1 MTRCI
6 VLLIALA
13 LAVPAFAA
21 DTIEA
26 RMKELVLRAA
36 DGTIG
41 SIQSEVSPPGSFGSR
56 PLREQVI
63 LHHGT
68 AGLLALVRMADASPL
83 KKKVPPATWA
93 ALVAARGTLE
103 QVQGAMNQEL
113 HAGVLAALAKRDL
126 LPSRVLVG
134 TANIYL
140 RQLSEEAESLLE
152 KATCTVLAATSA
164 ELAARP
170 DAHRAIFALATDPAA
185 TPEVRERARH
195 LHPLIAQTAAAAA
208 VAEAQLHEQLGLAG
222 RP

>member
-1 MTRCI
+1 MSRCI
-6 VLLIALA
+6 AFLVALT

-26 RMKELVLRAA
+26 RINDLVRRAA
-36 DGTIG
+36 DGSIG
-41 SIQSEVSPPGSFGSR
+41 QIAGDADDFATR

-68 AGLLALVRMADASPL
+68 AGVLALVRMGDTSPL
-83 KKKVPPATWA
+83 KKKVPAATWA

-103 QVQGAMNQEL
+103 QVSGAMNVAL
-113 HAGVLAALAKRDL
+113 YAHVTSALAQREL
-126 LPSRVLVG
+126 LPARVMIG

-140 RQLSEEAESLLE
+140 RQLNDEAETLYE
-152 KATCTVLAATSA
+152 KATCTVLARVSVD
-164 ELAARP
+164 LVARE
-170 DAHRAIFALATDPAA
+170 AVQRAILALATDPAA

-195 LHPLIAQTAAAAA
+195 LYPLISSTAAGVA
-208 VAEAQLHEQLGLAG
+208 VAEARLQQLLA